1 MGKEYFVTVWLDC
14 EYCFIHKYEDDDI
27 LELIWKNMSD
37 DTYEE
42 IKEDLD
48 VPKITEEQFI
58 ASSRISLGSNSF
70 VLDKS
75 VLDKYDDCVPII
87 VGFSISLDENT

>member
-1 MGKEYFVTVWLDC
+1 MVKEYFVTVWLDC

-27 LELIWKNMSD
+27 LENNKKNMSD
-37 DTYEE
+37 ETYNE
-42 IKEDLD
+42 IKEDFD

-58 ASSRISLGSNSF
+58 ASSRISLGPNSF

-75 VLDKYDDCVPII
+75 VLDKYYDCVPII